1 MKQSLLFLSI
11 LFIAISASF
20 IYEFT
25 QDVYR
30 TVVLTVEMSSAL
42 GVLAFALMQVSLN
55 HRLIG
60 LQDYVAVSIVLGGA
74 DEKGVRF
81 YNTGKINIYIHRI
94 EVRDSES
101 DKLIIATD
109 VFKDPRLLP
118 AGTLEASY
126 YWFPLPRDVLE
137 HKNFRIVLL
146 LSDELN
152 RKWLSS
158 HGGEINEKKVLRVW
172 SHKTHQKNWKV
183 YKKEEKVPQ

>member
-60 LQDYVAVSIVLGGA
+60 LQDYVAVSIVLGGT

-126 YWFPLPRDVLE
+126 YWFPLPSDVLE

-158 HGGEINEKKVLRVW
+158 HGGEITEKKILRVW
-172 SHKTHQKNWKV
+172 SHKTHQKNWKI